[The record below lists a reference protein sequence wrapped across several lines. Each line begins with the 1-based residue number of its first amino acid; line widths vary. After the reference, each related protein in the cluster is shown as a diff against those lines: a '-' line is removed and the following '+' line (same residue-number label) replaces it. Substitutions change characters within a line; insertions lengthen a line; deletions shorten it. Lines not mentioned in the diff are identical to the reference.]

1 MEAYFKKAIDYVYD
15 LSIDSIQ
22 EDETI
27 PTEIDLDD
35 TMQIMDAVKFASVD
49 DNQINDQ
56 QQELFSFVQN
66 KFESE
71 KEQLDYSFEN
81 QQSKLELKKR
91 IKISMNKYKKECKDM
106 NMSRYLEE
114 NGNKLYKTL
123 VNNKKL
129 DSSRITSWDVLY
141 ISKLF
146 DATKWWQDHEI
157 KYPEL
162 SLAAT
167 ILLGKPTH
175 NAFQERVFSR
185 GTHTDTKLKKNTKEE
200 NFEMSV
206 LNAVNGKQID
216 EIYNLMKPTI
226 VTKEKDRLQFL
237 KEFLEKRKNEADLT
251 IDDGSDSDD
260 GSKKND
266 GKKEAELEYASV
278 CSQRTVDMISDD
290 DDDDDDSS
298 ITAKYNTGD

>member
-15 LSIDSIQ
+15 LFIDSIQ

-106 NMSRYLEE
+106 NICHD
-114 NGNKLYKTL
+114 TW
-123 VNNKKL
+123 KKM
-129 DSSRITSWDVLY
+129 V
-141 ISKLF
+141 ISC
-146 DATKWWQDHEI
+146 TRHW
-157 KYPEL
+157 
-162 SLAAT
+162 
-167 ILLGKPTH
+167 
-175 NAFQERVFSR
+175 
-185 GTHTDTKLKKNTKEE
+185 
-200 NFEMSV
+200 
-206 LNAVNGKQID
+206 
-216 EIYNLMKPTI
+216 
-226 VTKEKDRLQFL
+226 
-237 KEFLEKRKNEADLT
+237 
-251 IDDGSDSDD
+251 
-260 GSKKND
+260 
-266 GKKEAELEYASV
+266 
-278 CSQRTVDMISDD
+278 
-290 DDDDDDSS
+290 
-298 ITAKYNTGD
+298 